1 MLPDFYSYTAVF
13 SHEADGWIVDFPDLE
28 RCSTNADS
36 LDEAIVQAHNILED
50 YMAILERN
58 NMPVPPSTP
67 HEDIKTPLEGSKQRI
82 VVSMREARIRWA
94 NKTVRKTVTL
104 PAWIVQKANFQGLNL
119 SKILLDSLKRKLK
132 ATVPAGM

>member
-1 MLPDFYSYTAVF
+1 MMRNSLYWSSRKEVHFMLPDFYSYSAVF
-13 SHEADGWIVDFPDLE
+13 SHEADGWIVNFPDLE

-50 YMAILERN
+50 YMAILE
-58 NMPVPPSTP
+58 
-67 HEDIKTPLEGSKQRI
+67 GSKQRI

-104 PAWIVQKANFQGLNL
+104 LAWIVQKANFQGLNL

-132 ATVPAGM
+132 ATVPMRA

>member
-1 MLPDFYSYTAVF
+1 MMRNSLYWSSRKEVHFMLPDFYSYSAVF
-13 SHEADGWIVDFPDLE
+13 SHEADGWIVNFPDLE

-50 YMAILERN
+50 YMAILE
-58 NMPVPPSTP
+58 
-67 HEDIKTPLEGSKQRI
+67 GSKQRI

-94 NKTVRKTVTL
+94 NETVRKTVTL

>member
-1 MLPDFYSYTAVF
+1 MLPDFYSYSAVF
-13 SHEADGWIVDFPDLE
+13 SHEADGWIVNFPDLE

-50 YMAILERN
+50 YMAI
-58 NMPVPPSTP
+58 
-67 HEDIKTPLEGSKQRI
+67 LEGSKQRI

>member
-1 MLPDFYSYTAVF
+1 MMRNSLYWSSRKEVHFMLPDFYSYSAVF
-13 SHEADGWIVDFPDLE
+13 SHEADGWIVNFPDLE

-50 YMAILERN
+50 YMAILE
-58 NMPVPPSTP
+58 
-67 HEDIKTPLEGSKQRI
+67 GSKQRI

-94 NKTVRKTVTL
+94 NKTVRKIVTL

-132 ATVPAGM
+132 ATVPMKA

>member
-1 MLPDFYSYTAVF
+1 MMRNSLYWSSRKEVHFMLPDFYSYSAVF
-13 SHEADGWIVDFPDLE
+13 SHEADGWIVNFPDLE

-50 YMAILERN
+50 YMAILE
-58 NMPVPPSTP
+58 
-67 HEDIKTPLEGSKQRI
+67 GSKQRI

-94 NKTVRKTVTL
+94 NETVKKTVTL

-132 ATVPAGM
+132 ATVPMRA

>member
-1 MLPDFYSYTAVF
+1 MMRNSLYWSSRKEVHFMLPDFYSYSAVF

-50 YMAILERN
+50 YMA
-58 NMPVPPSTP
+58 T
-67 HEDIKTPLEGSKQRI
+67 LEGSKQRI

-132 ATVPAGM
+132 ATVPMRA

>member
-13 SHEADGWIVDFPDLE
+13 THDIDGWIVDFPDLE
-28 RCSTNADS
+28 RCSTNAAS

-58 NMPVPPSTP
+58 NMAVPASTP
-67 HEDIKTPLEGSKQRI
+67 HEDIKTPLNGSKQRI
-82 VVSMREARIRWA
+82 VVSMHEARIRWA
-94 NKTVRKTVTL
+94 NETVRKTVTL

-132 ATVPAGM
+132 ATVPAGR

>member
-1 MLPDFYSYTAVF
+1 MMRNSLYWSSRKEVHFMLPDFYLYSAVF
-13 SHEADGWIVDFPDLE
+13 SHEADGWIVNFPDLE

-50 YMAILERN
+50 YMAIL
-58 NMPVPPSTP
+58 
-67 HEDIKTPLEGSKQRI
+67 DGSKQRI

-94 NKTVRKTVTL
+94 NKTVRQTVTL
-104 PAWIVQKANFQGLNL
+104 PAWIIQKANFQGLNL

-132 ATVPAGM
+132 ATVPMRA